1 VGVPRGEF
9 EQLVAFQPSG
19 ILAVSQTTPPASIN
33 LGFLTVLQE
42 SSGWLGGYLVTNNWG
57 RPIEFRVTTAVQPNR
72 VQAALYGP
80 TLMEYLLA
88 DLIGKTLVEKT
99 NTKPDLV
106 VTDVP
111 AILCLR
117 SRIEIPVAAIR
128 SQNPPAGTL
137 RLDHSRTSVGL
148 LLPGQYRSDEPI
160 VTALL
165 DRVDTSV
172 DLGEPFARIREAIA
186 ESRKMG
192 ANNRAA

>member
-1 VGVPRGEF
+1 VGLPRGDSSSLRF
-9 EQLVAFQPSG
+9 SIHRG
-19 ILAVSQTTPPASIN
+19 YRAVSQTTPPVSIS

-42 SSGWLGGYLVTNNWG
+42 ATGWLGGYLVTNNWG
-57 RPIEFRVTTAVQPNR
+57 RPIEFRLSTAVQPNR
-72 VQAALYGP
+72 VQTALYGP

-99 NTKPDLV
+99 NAKPDLI

-111 AILCLR
+111 AILRLR

-128 SQNPPAGTL
+128 SQNPAPMTL
-137 RLDHSRTSVGL
+137 PLDHSRTATGL
-148 LLPGQYRSDEPI
+148 LLPAQYPTDLQT
-160 VTALL
+160 VTVLL

-172 DLGEPFARIREAIA
+172 DLNEPFARIREAIA